1 MPKQKKRGCDRGS
14 FVDQPKVDH
23 LAADVLRRCAGGEL
37 SPAVALV
44 RLLIAYR
51 DLDSLRPALAK
62 LHQADGAADLHG
74 AIERLHCLLDGKSEA
89 SALVLHMLEQEP
101 AGPQPED
108 KRTRSRAAGVCST
121 GWWR

>member
-101 AGPQPED
+101 AGPQPE
-108 KRTRSRAAGVCST
+108 AQEN
-121 GWWR
+121 

>member
-1 MPKQKKRGCDRGS
+1 M
-14 FVDQPKVDH
+14 
-23 LAADVLRRCAGGEL
+23 LRRCAGGEL

-51 DLDSLRPALAK
+51 DLDRLRPALAK
-62 LHQADGAADLHG
+62 LDQADSAADLHG

-89 SALVLHMLEQEP
+89 SALVLHMLEQESALVP
-101 AGPQPED
+101 ARWY